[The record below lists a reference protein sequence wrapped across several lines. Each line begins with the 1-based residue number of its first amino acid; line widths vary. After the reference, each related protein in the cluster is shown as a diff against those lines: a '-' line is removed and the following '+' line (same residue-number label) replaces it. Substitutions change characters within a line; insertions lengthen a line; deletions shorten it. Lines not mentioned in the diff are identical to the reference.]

1 MSSSRDFPFNFSLDV
16 RDRLGPPDAF
26 NLAVRHA
33 FPVVDPEASRRW
45 AETFRDCPLRG
56 AGARVRP
63 DVEVPADT
71 VLGVFAGTVFLGT
84 GPREAHSLSLP
95 PVIVQGLEADFT
107 VNGAARATRF
117 PSAAGAE
124 LYAHACAG
132 ATVVAEW
139 WTAGLLP
146 CLVARAARTLGPGT
160 VLTTSM
166 DFNAQADGNYT
177 LTYSEALARRRAGL
191 RCSRCRCDAPGPCPR
206 ACYVPDPDA
215 SDSGEDSDW

>member
-63 DVEVPADT
+63 GVEVPVDT

-84 GPREAHSLSLP
+84 GPREAHSLPLP
-95 PVIVQGLEADFT
+95 PVIVQGMEADFT

-132 ATVVAEW
+132 ATVMAEW
-139 WTAGLLP
+139 WTDGLLP

-160 VLTTSM
+160 VLTM

-177 LTYSEALARRRAGL
+177 LTYSAALARRRAGL
-191 RCSRCRCDAPGPCPR
+191 RCSRCRCDEPGPCPR

>member
-26 NLAVRHA
+26 NLAVRDA

-45 AETFRDCPLRG
+45 AQTFRGCPLRG
-56 AGARVRP
+56 AGVRVRP

-84 GPREAHSLSLP
+84 GPRVAHSLPLP
-95 PVIVQGLEADFT
+95 PVIVQGMEADFT

-139 WTAGLLP
+139 WTDGLLP

-160 VLTTSM
+160 VLTM

-191 RCSRCRCDAPGPCPR
+191 RCSRCRCDEPGPCPR

>member
-26 NLAVRHA
+26 NLAVRRA
-33 FPVVDPEASRRW
+33 FPVVDPFASCRW

-84 GPREAHSLSLP
+84 GPREAHSLPLP
-95 PVIVQGLEADFT
+95 PVIVQGMEADFT

-139 WTAGLLP
+139 WTGGLLP

-160 VLTTSM
+160 VLTM

-177 LTYSEALARRRAGL
+177 LTYSAALARRRAGL
-191 RCSRCRCDAPGPCPR
+191 RCSRCRCDEPGPCPR